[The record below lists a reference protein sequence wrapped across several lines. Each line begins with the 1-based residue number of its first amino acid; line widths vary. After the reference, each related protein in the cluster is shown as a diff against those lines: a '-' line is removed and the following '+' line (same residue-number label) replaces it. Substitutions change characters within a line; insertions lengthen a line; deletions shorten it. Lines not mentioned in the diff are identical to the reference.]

1 MKVVKFKQK
10 DYTVNMEIEE
20 DISKLEGAKE
30 TAFKELV
37 KDAKIPGFRPGK
49 APRKIYEDYYGTGAI
64 IERAT
69 TLLMNEAYRQAIAE
83 KNIFPVDYP
92 KNIDLKEIKEG
103 QPFVFTLDVDVRPEV
118 EIKKYKG
125 LKGTTKK
132 VVVTDE
138 DVNKQIESAQNQF
151 AEYKTAETDQKA
163 ENDSIVNYDIEAKVD
178 GEVYKELTRENAGA
192 RLGMNIIHE
201 EFDKNLMGMKANEE
215 KTFAISFDD
224 KAKDEKLKGKKVEFK
239 VKLKEIRTK
248 QLPELNDEFVQKIS
262 DKKTVA
268 ELKALIKENL
278 TKSNEQQE
286 KTKLENSLLEELVK
300 ENDFEIPHIM
310 IHDELHRM
318 QHDIER
324 DLQRSRLNF
333 ESYLQY
339 MGKTKDDWEKENHDN
354 AARRVKVNLL
364 LGALIKK
371 EKIEPTDA
379 EIQTEFDKMVESL
392 PEKDRAQAKEK
403 GIPESTKDYIKYYLS
418 ERKAIDYVVENAKVG
433 IEK

>member
-20 DISKLEGAKE
+20 DIAKLEGAKE

-37 KDAKIPGFRPGK
+37 KEAKVPGFRPGK

-64 IERAT
+64 VERAT

-132 VVVTDE
+132 TAVTE
-138 DVNKQIESAQNQF
+138 ADVNKQIENAQNQF
-151 AEYKTAETDQKA
+151 AEYKAAEADQKA

-201 EFDKNLMGMKANEE
+201 EFDKNLIGMKAAEE
-215 KTFAISFDD
+215 KTFTISFDD
-224 KAKDEKLKGKKVEFK
+224 SAKDEKLKGKKVEFK

-324 DLQRSRLNF
+324 DLQRSKLNF
-333 ESYLQY
+333 ENYLGY

-379 EIQTEFDKMVESL
+379 EMQTEFDKMLESL